1 MNDTTYLASMLDAYR
16 AEDLLR
22 EVTLLAQHAERD
34 AESLS
39 TPAARHA
46 SAAASVHH
54 RFWWP
59 HRPARRTTFVA
70 TR

>member
-1 MNDTTYLASMLDAYR
+1 MNDTTYLASMLDAHR
-16 AEDLLR
+16 AEDLRR

-34 AESLS
+34 AESLA

-59 HRPARRTTFVA
+59 HHSARRTTFVA